1 MRKVVLALMVVIGA
15 ASTLVIAS
23 LAVADSGTNSL
34 DARQGLMGFQEVPA
48 ISTTG
53 NGTFEAKVASDGMS
67 FDWTLSYADLEGGS
81 PPLQAHIH
89 FGQFS
94 VNGGIS
100 IFLCSN
106 LGNGPA
112 GTAACPAQPAT
123 ISGNADATDVVGP
136 AGQGIE
142 AGSFAEIL
150 AAIRAGKAYA
160 NVHTTRWPGGEI
172 RGQLN
177 NGGDDD

>member
-23 LAVADSGTNSL
+23 LAVAGSGSNKIN
-34 DARQGLMGFQEVPA
+34 ARDGLIGYQEVPA

-53 NGTFEAKVASDGMS
+53 HGTFTAKVASDGMS

-81 PPLQAHIH
+81 PPQQAHIH
-89 FGQFS
+89 FGQLS

-106 LGNGPA
+106 L
-112 GTAACPAQPAT
+112 
-123 ISGNADATDVVGP
+123 
-136 AGQGIE
+136 
-142 AGSFAEIL
+142 
-150 AAIRAGKAYA
+150 A
-160 NVHTTRWPGGEI
+160 NPP
-172 RGQLN
+172 
-177 NGGDDD
+177 